1 MIIFIKYR
9 TIVRMKSLRI
19 LSLSCCFI
27 LFAAFSL
34 SAENPKAQLSY
45 YSDPSEI
52 TVYDF
57 SGVKQNDVYTGYP
70 LLIGY
75 AVQTGNCVAELKLT
89 PNGSIVRIGEGS
101 FFKIEELTGTQNAKA
116 NIFALIRGFFRM
128 VASKKYDEAY
138 MVRTP
143 GAVLGVRGTDF
154 EVTVDPDR
162 EGVECFVYRGMI
174 EAYNPD
180 TGTKA
185 YFQDNQGIAI
195 KNQVLSLIDRDMAE
209 VKKRM
214 DEFKFTALNPAK
226 VKDTAPKWYSVPF
239 NYAATVDYKEW
250 KQFFA
255 ADNYFADYQEYLAK
269 FRSYYEQEMKDFK
282 ARYSSEMDAFQKY
295 LEEEKKQY

>member
-1 MIIFIKYR
+1 MH
-9 TIVRMKSLRI
+9 TLRVP
-19 LSLSCCFI
+19 L
-27 LFAAFSL
+27 AAFCLLLGASFYL
-34 SAENPKAQLSY
+34 SAENPRALLSY

-57 SGVKQNDVYTGYP
+57 SGVTQKNLYPGYP

-75 AVQTGNCVAELKLT
+75 AVRTGGCVAELKLT
-89 PNGSIVRIGEGS
+89 PNGSIVRISENS
-101 FFKIEELTGTQNAKA
+101 FFKIEEMTGTPNAKA
-116 NIFALIRGFFRM
+116 NIFALIKGLIRM

-154 EVTVDPDR
+154 EVSVDPDQG
-162 EGVECFVYRGMI
+162 GVECFVYRGSV

-195 KNQVLSLIDRDMAE
+195 RDQALSLIDRDMAE

-214 DEFKFTALNPAK
+214 DEFKFTSLKPAQ
-226 VKDTAPKWYSVPF
+226 VKDTAPKWYSVTF
-239 NYAATVDYKEW
+239 NYAASVDYKEW

-255 ADNYFADYQEYLAK
+255 ADDYFADYQKYLAR

-282 ARYSSEMDAFQKY
+282 TRYSSEMDAFRKSM
-295 LEEEKKQY
+295 EEEKKQY